1 MVTTESGNDRK
12 RPPPS
17 CRDKGRM
24 WGRVGALCLSWWHDE
39 WSGFPEANQ
48 PVSSPPGQ
56 AQGPLIHPTAPLV
69 PTGCRTHL
77 PRFGRHH
84 SSGGWAASVP
94 MGMITPF
101 GWQHS
106 LGLLARQ
113 SNYDTPSSGLVASK
127 RPGCDAAV
135 IFPDGHVIEM

>member
-39 WSGFPEANQ
+39 WSGFPEANR

-56 AQGPLIHPTAPLV
+56 AQGPLIHPTPPLV
-69 PTGCRTHL
+69 PTGCIQDAGRT
-77 PRFGRHH
+77 
-84 SSGGWAASVP
+84 
-94 MGMITPF
+94 
-101 GWQHS
+101 
-106 LGLLARQ
+106 
-113 SNYDTPSSGLVASK
+113 
-127 RPGCDAAV
+127 
-135 IFPDGHVIEM
+135 FPDAVGTIHREPASCSLCSPVGQRDPSPPQHRATIKALPSPHHPPSPLRITRPPTYLPGLG